1 MMHFK
6 ELDTILI
13 YYKDISFNSLAL
25 IKCNKLAVNHC
36 IILLNMSSIWENC
49 KRIRFGNLVI
59 LNDMSMCT
67 KI

>member
-25 IKCNKLAVNHC
+25 INCNNSAVNHC

-49 KRIRFGNLVI
+49 NQKDKIRKLSNF
-59 LNDMSMCT
+59 
-67 KI
+67 K